1 MGGVLGIIGPVNSLI
16 GDCGKVDLL
25 DRGMMTIE
33 YLVVWEQE
41 GERRTVNTPRE
52 EQG

>member
-16 GDCGKVDLL
+16 DNRGKVHLL

-33 YLVVWEQE
+33 YLLVREQE
-41 GERRTVNTPRE
+41 GEKRTVNTPRE